1 MSKIP
6 ETVEPA
12 ETNRE
17 AELRPQTVASPP
29 VDVQNAGEGIDK
41 HYQTSPKVAA
51 TSERHMPHTP
61 ELDEVDEDYDSVT
74 PIEIN
79 KD

>member
-1 MSKIP
+1 M
-6 ETVEPA
+6 
-12 ETNRE
+12 
-17 AELRPQTVASPP
+17 ASPP
-29 VDVQNAGEGIDK
+29 VDAQNAAHGIEK

-51 TSERHMPHTP
+51 ASERQMPFTP
-61 ELDEVDEDYDSVT
+61 ELDEVDEDYDAVT